1 MTPTL
6 VFLAL
11 AVPLLC
17 FAAARDIATRLIPD
31 TLSIAIAGIGIA
43 TRLFEGWAAAGV
55 SLLLAAAIFLLL
67 VPFAARGWLGGG
79 DVKLISAMAAGLSP
93 GLTLD
98 FVVVTVFVG
107 GALGLAYLLGR
118 HLVPETRVLAG
129 TASLLRRVLVVEAW
143 RMRRRGPLPYA
154 VAIAGGGLFLL
165 FSLPRA

>member
-55 SLLLAAAIFLLL
+55 SLLLAAAIFLLF